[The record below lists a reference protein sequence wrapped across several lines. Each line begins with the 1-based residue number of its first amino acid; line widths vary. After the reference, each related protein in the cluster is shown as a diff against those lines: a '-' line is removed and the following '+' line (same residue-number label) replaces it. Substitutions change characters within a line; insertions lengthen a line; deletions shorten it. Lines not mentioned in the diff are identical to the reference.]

1 MDKTLVCG
9 TDAAGSIPAG
19 STEKRVRF
27 LNLTL
32 FYFLPQNEIHHGML
46 GHYATNGN

>member
-19 STEKRVRF
+19 STYKISQQVCW
-27 LNLTL
+27 
-32 FYFLPQNEIHHGML
+32 EIL
-46 GHYATNGN
+46 